1 MDSDKDLI
9 KRAVGNRAEIS
20 MSSTAQKRTIDWVD
34 PHSAAST
41 PRKLQSPRGGRSDLE
56 KDTGIV
62 QQEEAKRVETEQAR
76 DQNANKLALDDG
88 SRVPDQGD
96 TPTTTTTTTTTTTRQ
111 DKKSVEEG
119 TKKDTAKDT
128 PKDVEQ
134 KANSDDKA
142 DKNDSIN
149 EVNADDKIENK
160 TSHKTHNTDNTDK
173 PDVKTDD
180 TKSDRSDSKPTN
192 GHSNHGSTLS
202 SSRTHSRSNSITS
215 RPSSAKAESRGSSTP
230 ARSLSETP
238 SSQPPPT
245 YNTWKYSAKTITKAS
260 PSAKDGMPFREEL
273 MMRTKGINFLGN
285 VAKLLQLPHMAVYT
299 ACTFF
304 HRFYMRHSIK
314 SKHPFEAAAVCI
326 FLATKVEE
334 ANRHL
339 RDVCICL
346 VKVAQKDH
354 RAVVDEQSKDF
365 WRWRDCILY
374 GEGYFL
380 EILCFDLT
388 LDSPFEHLS
397 YYVKK
402 LDIHHV
408 KEVCKTAWEF
418 VTDSCKT
425 PLCLMFSTNTIALA
439 AIYWAAKHHK
449 IPIDYHKET
458 KARGKQ
464 HWVECFDMTRNEV
477 VYVVETFCDWYS
489 ILQRDFGL
497 AASYPKLK

>member
-9 KRAVGNRAEIS
+9 KRAVGNSAEMS
-20 MSSTAQKRTIDWVD
+20 MSTSAQKRTIDWVD
-34 PHSAAST
+34 PHSEAST
-41 PRKLQSPRGGRSDLE
+41 PRKLQSPRGGVKSD
-56 KDTGIV
+56 IV
-62 QQEEAKRVETEQAR
+62 QKEEAMRVEEEQEREAPKELAEPEIATE
-76 DQNANKLALDDG
+76 
-88 SRVPDQGD
+88 
-96 TPTTTTTTTTTTTRQ
+96 
-111 DKKSVEEG
+111 KKPE
-119 TKKDTAKDT
+119 TAEATEIKS
-128 PKDVEQ
+128 EQ
-134 KANSDDKA
+134 KAEEKQPETAPTTDTTDQSQEKEPITKTNGHTQKEDVPTSATSA
-142 DKNDSIN
+142 DS
-149 EVNADDKIENK
+149 A
-160 TSHKTHNTDNTDK
+160 
-173 PDVKTDD
+173 
-180 TKSDRSDSKPTN
+180 DSKPT
-192 GHSNHGSTLS
+192 
-202 SSRTHSRSNSITS
+202 
-215 RPSSAKAESRGSSTP
+215 PSSEQPKSKDSQSSTP
-230 ARSLSETP
+230 TRSEASP
-238 SSQPPPT
+238 QPPAT
-245 YNTWKYSAKTITKAS
+245 YNTWKYSIKTITKSS
-260 PSAKDGMPFREEL
+260 PSAKEGMPFREEL
-273 MMRTKGINFLGN
+273 TMRTKGINFLGN

-374 GEGYFL
+374 GEGFFL
-380 EILCFDLT
+380 EVLCFDLT

-402 LDIHHV
+402 LGINHV
-408 KEVCKTAWEF
+408 REVCKTAWEF

-439 AIYWAAKHHK
+439 AIYWAAKHNK
-449 IPIDYHKET
+449 TPIDYQKET
-458 KARGKQ
+458 KAKGKL

-477 VYVVETFCDWYS
+477 VFVVETFCDWYGV
-489 ILQRDFGL
+489 LQRDFGL
-497 AASYPKLK
+497 ATSYPKLK

>member
-9 KRAVGNRAEIS
+9 KRAVGNRADMS
-20 MSSTAQKRTIDWVD
+20 MSTTAQKRTIDWVD

-41 PRKLQSPRGGRSDLE
+41 PRKLQSPRGGRTDSE
-56 KDTGIV
+56 KDTSIV
-62 QQEEAKRVETEQAR
+62 QKEEAVRVATEQAR
-76 DQNANKLALDDG
+76 DMEGVEEVAEDG
-88 SRVPDQGD
+88 GAAPDQHSLVKPGEATEKVTEKGD
-96 TPTTTTTTTTTTTRQ
+96 D
-111 DKKSVEEG
+111 DKNG
-119 TKKDTAKDT
+119 DKDDDKN
-128 PKDVEQ
+128 V
-134 KANSDDKA
+134 DKA
-142 DKNDSIN
+142 DDKDDSKPAPETN
-149 EVNADDKIENK
+149 GHNKTESNK
-160 TSHKTHNTDNTDK
+160 TSSKTESGKTEPKTESGK
-173 PDVKTDD
+173 PEP
-180 TKSDRSDSKPTN
+180 KPEPSLPP
-192 GHSNHGSTLS
+192 SNPESA
-202 SSRTHSRSNSITS
+202 SSRTHSRSNSTTTS
-215 RPSSAKAESRGSSTP
+215 RPSSVRGSSTP
-230 ARSLSETP
+230 ARSPSQTP
-238 SSQPPPT
+238 SLLPPPT

-260 PSAKDGMPFREEL
+260 PSAKEGMSFREEL
-273 MMRTKGINFLGN
+273 VMRTKGINFLGN

-334 ANRHL
+334 SNRHL

-374 GEGYFL
+374 GEGFFL
-380 EILCFDLT
+380 EVLCFDLT

-402 LDIHHV
+402 LGINHV
-408 KEVCKTAWEF
+408 REVCKTAWEF

-439 AIYWAAKHHK
+439 AIYWAAKNNK
-449 IPIDYHKET
+449 TPIDYQKET
-458 KARGKQ
+458 KAKGKQ

-489 ILQRDFGL
+489 VLQRDFGL
-497 AASYPKLK
+497 TTSYPKLK

>member
-9 KRAVGNRAEIS
+9 KRAVGNRADMS

-41 PRKLQSPRGGRSDLE
+41 PRKLQSPRGGRSDSE
-56 KDTGIV
+56 KDTSIL
-62 QQEEAKRVETEQAR
+62 QKEEAVRVAIEQAR
-76 DQNANKLALDDG
+76 DMEGAK
-88 SRVPDQGD
+88 
-96 TPTTTTTTTTTTTRQ
+96 
-111 DKKSVEEG
+111 EG
-119 TKKDTAKDT
+119 TEGGVTA
-128 PKDVEQ
+128 
-134 KANSDDKA
+134 SDQHNHVKHDETTEKPTEKGVGDKA
-142 DKNDSIN
+142 DDKTDKND
-149 EVNADDKIENK
+149 DK
-160 TSHKTHNTDNTDK
+160 T
-173 PDVKTDD
+173 
-180 TKSDRSDSKPTN
+180 DSKPAPDTTN
-192 GHSNHGSTLS
+192 GHTKESSKTEPGKTEVTKTESGKAETSKPDHSLPTSTAES
-202 SSRTHSRSNSITS
+202 ASSRTHSRSNSTTTS
-215 RPSSAKAESRGSSTP
+215 RPSSVRGSSTP
-230 ARSLSETP
+230 ARSP
-238 SSQPPPT
+238 SQAPSLPLPT

-260 PSAKDGMPFREEL
+260 PSAKEGMSFREEL

-334 ANRHL
+334 SNRHL

-374 GEGYFL
+374 GEGFFL
-380 EILCFDLT
+380 EVLCFDLT

-402 LDIHHV
+402 LGINHV
-408 KEVCKTAWEF
+408 REVCKTAWEF

-439 AIYWAAKHHK
+439 AIYWAAKNNK
-449 IPIDYHKET
+449 TPIDYQKET
-458 KARGKQ
+458 KAKGKQ

-489 ILQRDFGL
+489 VLQRDFGL
-497 AASYPKLK
+497 ATSYPKLK